1 MFISSNSGSDRSNG
15 AEAAS
20 TATATSLAETLNGI
34 FYAKHDT
41 AAFNVCN
48 IMLVRLVLF
57 TTNCSLLR
65 SGTRYDPV
73 FFFCLFCLH
82 QVIDSTGRISLGF
95 FTGSS
100 FSCCSSVYEKHTHT
114 RTQRLLNSFV
124 FKLLYGFSSLSIA
137 CLLFRGFLFYLAW
150 LFSKIN
156 IVVKTYDRYLL
167 GWFVTSF
174 LAVTEFIAV
183 LVAVVVIVFL
193 LLLSFTCCC
202 WWMTM
207 LTVCDSHAILSVKI

>member
-114 RTQRLLNSFV
+114 HSTFV
-124 FKLLYGFSSLSIA
+124 KFFCFQITLWIFFFFNCLPAFSWVFI
-137 CLLFRGFLFYLAW
+137 LFGL
-150 LFSKIN
+150 
-156 IVVKTYDRYLL
+156 
-167 GWFVTSF
+167 
-174 LAVTEFIAV
+174 
-183 LVAVVVIVFL
+183 
-193 LLLSFTCCC
+193 
-202 WWMTM
+202 
-207 LTVCDSHAILSVKI
+207 AIL

>member
-1 MFISSNSGSDRSNG
+1 
-15 AEAAS
+15 
-20 TATATSLAETLNGI
+20 
-34 FYAKHDT
+34 
-41 AAFNVCN
+41 
-48 IMLVRLVLF
+48 MLVRRLVLF
-57 TTNCSLLR
+57 TTNCSSVLR

-73 FFFCLFCLH
+73 FFFCFFCLH

-95 FTGSS
+95 FHGFLFFLLFLCFWKT
-100 FSCCSSVYEKHTHT
+100 HTHT

-124 FKLLYGFSSLSIA
+124 FNLLYGFSSSSIA

-156 IVVKTYDRYLL
+156 VVVKTYDRYLL
-167 GWFVTSF
+167 GWLVCYFFSF
-174 LAVTEFIAV
+174 AVTEFIAV

-202 WWMTM
+202 CWWMTM
-207 LTVCDSHAILSVKI
+207 LTVYDSHAILSVKI